1 MNIGQAARAS
11 GVSAKMIRY
20 YEQIGLVRPAE
31 RTGSNYRSFDP
42 RNVNELR
49 FIKRGRGLGFSVEE
63 IANLLS
69 LWRDRGRPSREVKA
83 IADSHVADLEAR
95 IGEMQAMADTLRH
108 LSHCCAGDDRPD
120 CPILADFAGEAQTWT
135 PGRRSGQPAASDAEA
150 ATGGTE
156 LPCRQYPG

>member
-20 YEQIGLVRPAE
+20 YEQIGLVRPAD
-31 RTGSNYRSFDP
+31 RTDSNYRSFDA

-49 FIKRGRGLGFSVEE
+49 FIRRARGLGFSVEE

-83 IADSHVADLEAR
+83 IAESHVTDLEAR
-95 IGEMQAMADTLRH
+95 IAEMQAMADTLRH

-120 CPILADFAGEAQTWT
+120 CPILADLAGDGAA
-135 PGRRSGQPAASDAEA
+135 PDGPAAKRP
-150 ATGGTE
+150 TGRFG
-156 LPCRQYPG
+156 R